1 MDHGI
6 GEGTLRN
13 GLDVKS
19 KTSHYSARQLS
30 LYLDRIGYTPKEH
43 SDENLIA
50 DGLFPANLEN
60 LGRLIPLHLLAFP
73 FENTAM
79 HYTPEHAMELEPH
92 NLYRRL
98 MDERKGSYCLGHN
111 SFFLYVLR
119 GLGYRAYNIVGKV
132 NIHNDLEPIEY
143 PPQGHLL
150 ILVQPIPSSNITYL
164 VDVGFGLGPTR
175 PILLTDSDK
184 SVISGTT
191 SSERFRLQRR
201 ADPRTSLESHQ
212 CYGLDWVLETQ
223 HVNSRTPDPSTAPWM
238 PRYSF
243 SEAEFYE
250 NDIYN
255 ASVCVCSSLHGKIFQ
270 HNVFVVKLFLLDT
283 ERNLIFDADKI
294 ATELAANGDVSRC
307 DFGRAIL
314 LGRKLTFTRG
324 GESEI
329 RMLET
334 EDERI
339 GILKDV
345 FDIMIKD
352 EEKEYIK
359 GLPSAL

>member
-1 MDHGI
+1 
-6 GEGTLRN
+6 
-13 GLDVKS
+13 
-19 KTSHYSARQLS
+19 
-30 LYLDRIGYTPKEH
+30 
-43 SDENLIA
+43 
-50 DGLFPANLEN
+50 
-60 LGRLIPLHLLAFP
+60 
-73 FENTAM
+73 M

-98 MDERKGSYCLGHN
+98 MDERKGSYCFGQN

-119 GLGYRAYNIVGKV
+119 GLGYRAYNIVGRV
-132 NIHNDLEPIEY
+132 NIHKDLEPIEY

-164 VDVGFGLGPTR
+164 VDVGFGPGPTR

-191 SSERFRLQRR
+191 SSEKFRLQRR
-201 ADPRTSLESHQ
+201 ADPRTSLVRYLKNVSFHSKAQKENYTESHQ
-212 CYGLDWVLETQ
+212 CSGLDWVLETQ
-223 HVNSRTPDPSTAPWM
+223 HVNSRTPSTAPWV
-238 PRYSF
+238 PVYSF

-255 ASVCVCSSLHGKIFQ
+255 TSFCVCSSLHGKIFQ
-270 HNVFVVKLFLLDT
+270 HNVFVVKLFLLDS

-324 GESEI
+324 GES
-329 RMLET
+329 
-334 EDERI
+334 D
-339 GILKDV
+339 
-345 FDIMIKD
+345 
-352 EEKEYIK
+352 
-359 GLPSAL
+359 A